1 MTQYQ
6 IQNIAS
12 RAQYFALVTT
22 LSITIFIAAVFKV
35 RESTGIVFTIITPKQ
50 SNDLQLLRY
59 ANKSVTTFFI
69 LEIYAE
75 RSYFLKETNNP
86 N

>member
-6 IQNIAS
+6 IQNTAS

-35 RESTGIVFTIITPKQ
+35 RESTGIVFTIIAPKQ
-50 SNDLQLLRY
+50 RNDLQLLRY
-59 ANKSVTTFFI
+59 ANKSVTLFF
-69 LEIYAE
+69 Y
-75 RSYFLKETNNP
+75 S
-86 N
+86 